1 MPLICGFISDGYQS
15 TIEGL
20 YNIARNG
27 DKQAHVPAGTGYNCF
42 VHYAQNIRDNKF

>member
-27 DKQAHVPAGTGYNCF
+27 DKQETFNVD
-42 VHYAQNIRDNKF
+42 RDGDA